1 MEKRTVS
8 VYTLAWLLMI
18 AIVLSFGAAIA
29 FTGSENSAL
38 RLVSQD
44 DYDAIQRYRRL
55 EEVYD
60 TLMSDYYVP
69 LEEDILVTG
78 AIRGMMDAVDD
89 PYTFYYTPEEMQAA
103 NEESEGVYHGV
114 GMVVQLTKDGY
125 IEIVRVYP
133 DSPAEKA
140 GLQADDYIVGVNGT
154 AVSGES
160 GKTLNEAVQ
169 LIQGEDGTDVTLTVL
184 RDGSTL
190 DLTATRA
197 KVNVSYVEYSMIGD
211 VGYMNISQ
219 FTGNDVTGFKEAAE
233 YFKETGAKGMIVDLR
248 SNPGGLLTDV
258 VEIAD
263 ALLPEGLI
271 TYVEDGQG
279 NRQEEK
285 SDAEY
290 WDIPMVVMVNE
301 GSASASE
308 LFSAAMQDYD
318 RATIVGT
325 TTFGKGIVQNLLTFA
340 QDGAGMQLT
349 IASYFSPNGNSI
361 HKTGVTPDV
370 IVELNEDAIVSAVAP
385 NPATDNQLAAALAE
399 LQKRIEK

>member
-89 PYTFYYTPEEMQAA
+89 PYTFYYTPEEMQAV
-103 NEESEGVYHGV
+103 NEESQGVYHGV